1 MKAIGILSEN
11 IGGPELLEVIEV
23 ANPIPAAGEVL
34 LKVKAAALTPDEL
47 TWPETWYVQGESA
60 QPRPRPI
67 IPGHEVSGIIEAVG
81 EAVTEFQVGDE
92 VYGLPRFDHNGVWAE
107 YAIVTPNQIARRPRS
122 VSHEES
128 AALSLSAL
136 TAWQALFKKGNL
148 QAGQR
153 ILIHGAAGGVG
164 SYAVQLAHR
173 KGAYVI
179 AVASGQHRETLFS
192 LGADEVIDYITTN
205 ISATVSDIDVIFD
218 VVGTSVIKAS
228 FKLLKPEGTY
238 IGIASNAYN
247 LVNKYA
253 EQYQKKG
260 IWFVVEADADDLT
273 QLAHL
278 TDEGHLKPR
287 IEKVYPLEQACQ
299 AYERLLE
306 GHLRG
311 KIVLIV

>member
-11 IGGPELLEVIEV
+11 IGGPELLEVVEV
-23 ANPIPAAGEVL
+23 TKPVPTAGEVL
-34 LKVKAAALTPDEL
+34 LQVKAAALTPDEL
-47 TWPETWYVQGESA
+47 TWPETWYVHGEST

-67 IPGHEVSGIIEAVG
+67 IPGHEVSGIVEAVG
-81 EAVTEFQVGDE
+81 EKVTEFQVGDE
-92 VYGLPRFDHNGVWAE
+92 VYGLSRFDHDGVWAE
-107 YAIVTPNQIARRPRS
+107 YTIVTPNQIARRPRS
-122 VSHEES
+122 VGHEES

-164 SYAVQLAHR
+164 NYAVQLAHR

-179 AVASGQHRETLFS
+179 AVASGQHRETLLG

-205 ISATVSDIDVIFD
+205 VSEAVSNIDFIFD
-218 VVGTSVIKAS
+218 VVGASVIKAS

-238 IGIASNAYN
+238 VGIASNAYN
-247 LVNKYA
+247 LVSKYA

-260 IWFVVEADADDLT
+260 IWFIVEADTDDLT

-278 TDEGHLKPR
+278 TDEGHLKPQ
-287 IEKVYPLEQACQ
+287 IEKVYPLEQARQ
-299 AYERLLE
+299 AYERLLK

-311 KIVLIV
+311 KLVLSV

>member
-1 MKAIGILSEN
+1 MPHPHVSSLSCPLSSRR
-11 IGGPELLEVIEV
+11 GGTLG
-23 ANPIPAAGEVL
+23 ATA
-34 LKVKAAALTPDEL
+34 
-47 TWPETWYVQGESA
+47 
-60 QPRPRPI
+60 
-67 IPGHEVSGIIEAVG
+67 
-81 EAVTEFQVGDE
+81 
-92 VYGLPRFDHNGVWAE
+92 PRFDRDGVWAE
-107 YAIVTPNQIARRPRS
+107 YAIVTPDRIALRPRS
-122 VSHEES
+122 VIHEES

-164 SYAVQLAHR
+164 NYAVQLAHR

-179 AVASGQHRETLFS
+179 AVASGQHRETLLGF
-192 LGADEVIDYITTN
+192 GADEVIDYITTN
-205 ISATVSDIDVIFD
+205 VAEAVSDIDFIFD
-218 VVGTSVIKAS
+218 VVGASVIEAS
-228 FKLLKPEGTY
+228 FTLLKPEGTY
-238 IGIASNAYN
+238 VGIASNAYN
-247 LVNKYA
+247 LVSKYA

-260 IWFVVEADADDLT
+260 IWFIVEADTDDLI

-287 IEKVYPLEQACQ
+287 IEKVYPLEQARQ

-311 KIVLIV
+311 KIVLSV